1 MNKVI
6 VYIVFF
12 ISNIV
17 LAQDAAQV
25 IFEKA
30 NENYRKEQYQA
41 AAEQYE
47 SILEKQ
53 KVASAELYYN
63 LGNCYYKLGEIAPSV
78 YNYEKA
84 LLVKPNDETIETNL
98 HFAQKR
104 AIDDIK
110 VVPEVGFSKW
120 VYNFTSLLTYNSWAW
135 FAVVC
140 SIVFLLFFVGYYFS
154 AITNVK
160 RTFFVGMFVVLG
172 LLGMTV
178 LSAFLQKRFDRKIRP
193 AIVFAESVFVKS
205 EPKNS
210 AENAFELHEGT
221 KVFVKETLDN
231 WKRIQLTDKT
241 EGWIK
246 KDAIKELKP

>member
-1 MNKVI
+1 M
-6 VYIVFF
+6 
-12 ISNIV
+12 
-17 LAQDAAQV
+17 
-25 IFEKA
+25 
-30 NENYRKEQYQA
+30 
-41 AAEQYE
+41 
-47 SILEKQ
+47 
-53 KVASAELYYN
+53 
-63 LGNCYYKLGEIAPSV
+63 
-78 YNYEKA
+78 
-84 LLVKPNDETIETNL
+84 
-98 HFAQKR
+98 
-104 AIDDIK
+104 
-110 VVPEVGFSKW
+110 
-120 VYNFTSLLTYNSWAW
+120 LTYNSWAW

-172 LLGMTV
+172 LLGMAV

>member
-1 MNKVI
+1 MNRII

-12 ISNIV
+12 ISNMI

-30 NENYRKEQYQA
+30 NENYHNEKYEVA
-41 AAEQYE
+41 AQQYE
-47 SILEKQ
+47 SILQDQ

-63 LGNCYYKLGEIAPSV
+63 LGNCYYKLGKVAPSI
-78 YNYEKA
+78 YNFEKA
-84 LLVKPNDETIETNL
+84 LLLKPNDSAIETNL
-98 HFAQKR
+98 HFAQKL

-110 VVPEVGFSKW
+110 VTPEVGFYKW
-120 VYNFTSLLTYNSWAW
+120 VYNFTSLLSYNGWAW
-135 FAVVC
+135 FTVAC
-140 SIVFLLFFVGYYFS
+140 SVLFLLFFVGYYFS

-160 RTFFVGMFVVLG
+160 RAFFVGMFVVLG
-172 LLGMTV
+172 VLGIAV
-178 LSAFLQKRFDRKIRP
+178 VSAFLQKRFDRKIQP
-193 AIVFAESVFVKS
+193 AIVFAESVFAKA

-221 KVFVKETLDN
+221 KVYVKETLDS
-231 WKRIQLTDKT
+231 WKRIQLTDKKT

-246 KDAIKELKP
+246 KDAIKELK